1 MTGKATRIYTN
12 LYFTIFIIK
21 FQEHIKSFLL
31 LKKRKDHMTSTL
43 SHTQKMWLLIGGG
56 FLAGFLNGLLGAGGG
71 ILLVYVMTSLLSS
84 SSESASSPPDKR
96 DAFANAIATM
106 LPISAVST
114 VNYAAQGALTLSG
127 AEIFIFPAIIGG
139 VAGAIL
145 LDKLRFDTVRKLFTL
160 LITIS
165 GIAMLVK

>member
-1 MTGKATRIYTN
+1 
-12 LYFTIFIIK
+12 
-21 FQEHIKSFLL
+21 
-31 LKKRKDHMTSTL
+31 MTS
-43 SHTQKMWLLIGGG
+43 SSSSTQKAWLLIGGG

-71 ILLVYVMTSLLSS
+71 ILLVYVMTGLLSS
-84 SSESASSPPDKR
+84 SGENGSAPPDKR
-96 DAFANAIATM
+96 DAFANALATM

-114 VNYAAQGALTLSG
+114 VNYAAQGALTVSG

-139 VAGAIL
+139 IAGAVL
-145 LDKLRFDTVRKLFTL
+145 LDKLRFDTVRNLFTL